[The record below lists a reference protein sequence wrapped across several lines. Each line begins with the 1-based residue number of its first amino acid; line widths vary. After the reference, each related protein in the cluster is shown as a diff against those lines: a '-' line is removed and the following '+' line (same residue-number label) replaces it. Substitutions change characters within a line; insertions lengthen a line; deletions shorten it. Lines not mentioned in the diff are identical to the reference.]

1 MKFAYVIEDGEIHA
15 KKDLV
20 EWLKRYTEVE
30 GNKEIAEYL
39 CDQYF
44 EETFHE
50 IDWEVNGLL
59 FTVSE
64 TEMVF
69 ITDLDTEV
77 VEELWGKE
85 D

>member
-1 MKFAYVIEDGEIHA
+1 MKFAYVVEDGEILS

-20 EWLKRYTEVE
+20 EWLKRYSEVE

-39 CDQYF
+39 CEQYF

-69 ITDLDTEV
+69 ITDLDTEE

>member
-69 ITDLDTEV
+69 ITDVDTEV

>member
-1 MKFAYVIEDGEIHA
+1 MKFAYVIQDGEIDS
-15 KKDLV
+15 KKDLA
-20 EWLKRYTEVE
+20 EWLKRYSEVE

-39 CDQYF
+39 CEQYF

-50 IDWEVNGLL
+50 IDWEVHGLL

-69 ITDLDTEV
+69 LTDLD
-77 VEELWGKE
+77 VEEVEKLWV
-85 D
+85 

>member
-1 MKFAYVIEDGEIHA
+1 MKFAYVIEDGEINC
-15 KKDLV
+15 KKDLT

-59 FTVSE
+59 FTVNE

-69 ITDLDTEV
+69 ITDLD
-77 VEELWGKE
+77 VEEVDKLWDKK

>member
-20 EWLKRYTEVE
+20 EWLKRYSEVE

-69 ITDLDTEV
+69 ITDLDTEE

>member
-1 MKFAYVIEDGEIHA
+1 MKFAYVIEDGEILE
-15 KKDLV
+15 KKDLTV
-20 EWLKRYTEVE
+20 WLKHYTEVE

-50 IDWEVNGLL
+50 IDWEDNGLL
-59 FTVSE
+59 FSVSE
-64 TEMVF
+64 TEMLF
-69 ITDLDTEV
+69 LTDLDV
-77 VEELWGKE
+77 DDVEKLWKA

>member
-20 EWLKRYTEVE
+20 EWLKRYSEVE
-30 GNKEIAEYL
+30 GNKEIAECL

-69 ITDLDTEV
+69 ITDLDTEE
-77 VEELWGKE
+77 VEELWG
-85 D
+85 

>member
-1 MKFAYVIEDGEIHA
+1 MKFAYVVEDGEILS

-20 EWLKRYTEVE
+20 EWLKRYSEVE

-59 FTVSE
+59 FSVSE

-69 ITDLDTEV
+69 ITDLDTEE

>member
-1 MKFAYVIEDGEIHA
+1 MKFAYVIEDGEIQA
-15 KKDLV
+15 KKDLA
-20 EWLKRYTEVE
+20 EWLKRYSEVE

-44 EETFHE
+44 EETFHDV
-50 IDWEVNGLL
+50 DWEVNGLL

-69 ITDLDTEV
+69 LTDID
-77 VEELWGKE
+77 VEEVEKLWV
-85 D
+85 

>member
-1 MKFAYVIEDGEIHA
+1 MKFAYVIEDGEILS

-20 EWLKRYTEVE
+20 EWLKRYSEVE

-69 ITDLDTEV
+69 ITDLDTEE

>member
-1 MKFAYVIEDGEIHA
+1 MKFAYVIEDGEILS

-69 ITDLDTEV
+69 ITDLDTEE

>member
-1 MKFAYVIEDGEIHA
+1 MKFAYVIEDGEIHV
-15 KKDLV
+15 KKDLAD
-20 EWLKRYTEVE
+20 WLKHYTEVE

-44 EETFHE
+44 EETFHD
-50 IDWEVNGLL
+50 IDWEVNGIL

-64 TEMVF
+64 TEMLF
-69 ITDLDTEV
+69 ITDVDTNN

>member
-1 MKFAYVIEDGEIHA
+1 MKFAYVVEDGEILS

-20 EWLKRYTEVE
+20 EWLKRYSEVE

-69 ITDLDTEV
+69 ITDVDTEE